1 MGVKSLLF
9 LFLMSATATA
19 FAAPPA
25 AKKRPPEKRPAAVAA
40 PVDCKTQKTRL
51 HQDEKVLRA
60 RQQLAYEECRASARP
75 DSSSR
80 CEDLKRQQ
88 KAQRQEFKEHRKL
101 ALGQCKGVKKDVKQA
116 RAPKGQG
123 KKAARSR

>member
-25 AKKRPPEKRPAAVAA
+25 AKKRPAEKRPAVVAA
-40 PVDCKTQKTRL
+40 PADCKTQKTRL
-51 HQDEKVLRA
+51 HHDERVLRA

-75 DSSSR
+75 DSSR

-88 KAQRQEFKEHRKL
+88 KTQRQEFKEHRKL
-101 ALGQCKGVKKDVKQA
+101 ALGQCKGVKKEVKQA
-116 RAPKGQG
+116 RAPRGQG
-123 KKAARSR
+123 KKAARTR

>member
-25 AKKRPPEKRPAAVAA
+25 AKKRPAEKRPAVVAA

-75 DSSSR
+75 DSSR
-80 CEDLKRQQ
+80 CEDMKRQQ
-88 KAQRQEFKEHRKL
+88 KTQRQEFKEHRKL
-101 ALGQCKGVKKDVKQA
+101 ALGQCKGVKKEVKQA

>member
-25 AKKRPPEKRPAAVAA
+25 AKKRPPEKRPATVAA
-40 PVDCKTQKTRL
+40 PDCKTQKTRL

-101 ALGQCKGVKKDVKQA
+101 ALGQCKGVKKEVKQA